1 MLVDI
6 VRGLARLGLA
16 AVLAPVL
23 AFMFAGCTRPE
34 VTACIARCQGVFGEP
49 TMCQTMCT
57 RSCPELRQSFGVSEE
72 VCRKMQASGA
82 SSAPAA
88 PATAPEP
95 TPTSAPAATEHRAA
109 GP

>member
-1 MLVDI
+1 MLVNI
-6 VRGLARLGLA
+6 LRCVTRSGLV

-72 VCRKMQASGA
+72 VCRKMQGDS
-82 SSAPAA
+82 SSAPVA
-88 PATAPEP
+88 PTTAPES
-95 TPTSAPAATEHRAA
+95 TPAPAPTDLRDA